1 MNAAARRS
9 RRSWKAHV
17 LGAATVTALLASTAC
32 SPSTGERPDDRKPSG
47 QATTPST
54 PSTPSIPGSPNASAP
69 GATPSLTPGPGATG
83 TGDNGAT
90 SVCAD
95 GDLTI
100 TATSED
106 AKGNPP
112 RHILLTATNT
122 GTRACNVYRFPHV
135 QLGGARTLV
144 PELEDSADPAAPAV
158 ALAPGKQAYAAMVL
172 TGPMDEAPAK
182 SMYVRLQDRKAGSNA
197 GESIEVAL
205 PGVDT
210 LYYNDFARV
219 THWMTAS
226 GPALRFVMSS

>member
-32 SPSTGERPDDRKPSG
+32 SSSTGEGPDDRKSSG
-47 QATTPST
+47 QAATPST
-54 PSTPSIPGSPNASAP
+54 PSTSGSPKAPAP
-69 GATPSLTPGPGATG
+69 GATPSTTPSPGATG

-122 GTRACNVYRFPHV
+122 GTKACNVYRFPRV

-144 PELEDSADPAAPAV
+144 PELKDSADPTAPAV

-172 TGPMDEAPAK
+172 TVPMDEAPAK
-182 SMYVRLQDRKAGSNA
+182 SLYVRLQDRKAGSNA

-219 THWMTAS
+219 THWTTAS
-226 GPALRFVMSS
+226 

>member
-9 RRSWKAHV
+9 RRTWKAHV

-32 SPSTGERPDDRKPSG
+32 SPSTGDGPDDRKPSG
-47 QATTPST
+47 QAATPST
-54 PSTPSIPGSPNASAP
+54 PSTSGSPNAPAP
-69 GATPSLTPGPGATG
+69 GATPSTTPSPGATG

-122 GTRACNVYRFPHV
+122 GTKACNVYRFPHV
-135 QLGGARTLV
+135 QLGGGRTLV
-144 PELEDSADPAAPAV
+144 PELKDSADPTAPAV
-158 ALAPGKQAYAAMVL
+158 TLAPGKQAYAAMVL

-182 SMYVRLQDRKAGSNA
+182 SLYVRLQDRKAGSNA

-226 GPALRFVMSS
+226 GLALRFVMSS